1 MAVHLR
7 RDDGAGVKRWR
18 LLLALALAACAGG
31 ALAQAYPARPI
42 RLVNGFA
49 AGGSSDIVARLVAAR
64 LSDVLKQEMIVETR
78 VGAGGMVANEV
89 VNKATPD
96 GYTLVLVTG
105 AYPVQAGMV
114 KSLPYDPLAGFSF
127 ISTLTFYPFVFVT
140 SPTSPHQTADDFIK
154 AARAQPGKLSLA
166 SAGIGTIHHLSAEL
180 FNALAG
186 TDALH
191 VPYRGGTGPI
201 TEIMAGRID
210 AMFETMTVT
219 LPQVKSGKLRALAVT
234 SKERSAFL
242 PEVPALAQSLPG
254 FEVTSFLGLAAPYGT
269 PRAVIDRLNAEVRKV
284 LAEPETKKR
293 FADLGG
299 EARGGTPEEMR
310 AYVEGEI
317 ARWKRVIETRR
328 IERQ

>member
-1 MAVHLR
+1 MKIIR
-7 RDDGAGVKRWR
+7 
-18 LLLALALAACAGG
+18 ALAGNLAVLCFAMGLAAI
-31 ALAQAYPARPI
+31 LTPVHAQTWPTRPTK
-42 RLVNGFA
+42 LVNGFA
-49 AGGSSDIVARLVAAR
+49 AGGSSDIVARLIAQK
-64 LSDVLKQEMIVETR
+64 LSEALKQEVLVETR
-78 VGAGGMVANEV
+78 TGAGGVVANEFV
-89 VNKATPD
+89 TKAAPD
-96 GYTLVLVTG
+96 GYTLVLITG
-105 AYPVQAGMV
+105 AYPVQPGML
-114 KSLPYDPLAGFSF
+114 KSLPYDPLTGFSF

-140 SPTSPHQTADDFIK
+140 SPTAPQQTAGDFIN
-154 AARAQPGKLSLA
+154 AARATRGKLSFA
-166 SAGIGTIHHLSAEL
+166 SAGVGSIHHLSAEL

-219 LPQVKSGKLRALAVT
+219 LPQVKAGKLTALAVT

-242 PEVPALAQSLPG
+242 PDVPALGQFLPG
-254 FEVTSFLGLAAPYGT
+254 FDVTSFLGLAAPPGT
-269 PRAVIDRLNAEVRKV
+269 PRPIIDRINMEVRKA
-284 LAEPETKKR
+284 LAEPDLKKR

-310 AYVEGEI
+310 EYIESEI
-317 ARWKRVIETRR
+317 TKWKKLIEARK